1 MGTKSTFGE
10 YSDGVVRVSLA
21 DIAEHMIDAL
31 ASTKNLN
38 VRMIQDSTDTKID
51 WDKECGLAFI
61 HGEQGSAIK
70 AYDDLTGHIRA
81 FMGAVMSGADYTPT
95 VSASIYGQELARG
108 LCFCLRKPNE
118 EPEIPSACNTPN
130 AKRAK
135 KMVRTFQLYP
145 AHLSAQEKVVG
156 RGISRG
162 LRCSSGGLVGGMR
175 GFLID
180 DVTTVLDKYRE
191 KLPPTERVFI
201 KPEVFLSFFLS
212 FLFLTFTLNGQVFNY
227 ILLIR

>member
-1 MGTKSTFGE
+1 MGTKCIFGE
-10 YSDGVVRVSLA
+10 YLDGVVRVSLA

-38 VRMIQDSTDTKID
+38 VRMIQDSTGTEID

-61 HGEQGSAIK
+61 HGDRGSAIK

-81 FMGAVMSGADYTPT
+81 FTGAIMSGADYTPT

-118 EPEIPSACNTPN
+118 EPQTLSACTSPD
-130 AKRAK
+130 AKGAK

-162 LRCSSGGLVGGMR
+162 LCCSSGGLVGGMR

-191 KLPPTERVFI
+191 KLPPSERVFI
-201 KPEVFLSFFLS
+201 KPEVFIY
-212 FLFLTFTLNGQVFNY
+212 LFYFYF
-227 ILLIR
+227 